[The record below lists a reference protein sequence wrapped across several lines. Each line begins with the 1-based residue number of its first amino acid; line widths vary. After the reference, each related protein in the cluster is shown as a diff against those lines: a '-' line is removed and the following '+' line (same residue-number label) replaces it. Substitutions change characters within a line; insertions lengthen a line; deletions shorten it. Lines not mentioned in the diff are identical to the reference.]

1 MVKPDLE
8 DLIASLN
15 SRYWVCEKCD
25 ESFPTK
31 EEAEKH
37 EEKCMLHGTGKT
49 VLSDLDWGGDN
60 VRSEPTS
67 RTKSIEWSKPHNLL
81 FVLGILMLLSTLL
94 IVPEPS
100 PQDITDCSVTPEDAE
115 KCAEKL
121 ELQLTFYKWMNGL
134 GLIFI
139 FVGLYNTIRERRN

>member
-1 MVKPDLE
+1 MAQQDLE
-8 DLIASLN
+8 DLISLIN
-15 SRYWVCEKCD
+15 SRQWVCEKCD

-37 EEKCMLHGTGKT
+37 EEKCMLDGTAKT
-49 VLSDLDWGGDN
+49 N
-60 VRSEPTS
+60 QTP
-67 RTKSIEWSKPHNLL
+67 RTKSIELPKPHNLL
-81 FVLGILMLLSTLL
+81 FVLGILMLLSTL

-100 PQDITDCSVTPEDAE
+100 YQDNTDCSLPGDDSVIPDPEDAE
-115 KCAEKL
+115 KCADKL

>member
-1 MVKPDLE
+1 MAQQDLE
-8 DLIASLN
+8 DLIALIN
-15 SRYWVCEKCD
+15 SRQWVCEKCD
-25 ESFPTK
+25 ESFSTK

-37 EEKCMLHGTGKT
+37 EEKCMLHGTDKT
-49 VLSDLDWGGDN
+49 N
-60 VRSEPTS
+60 QTP

-81 FVLGILMLLSTLL
+81 FVLGILMLLSTL

-100 PQDITDCSVTPEDAE
+100 SQDITDCSVTPEDAE

>member
-1 MVKPDLE
+1 MAQQDLE
-8 DLIASLN
+8 DLIALIN
-15 SRYWVCEKCD
+15 SRQWVCEKCD

-37 EEKCMLHGTGKT
+37 EEKCMLHGTDKT
-49 VLSDLDWGGDN
+49 N
-60 VRSEPTS
+60 QTP
-67 RTKSIEWSKPHNLL
+67 RTKSIEWPKSHNLL
-81 FVLGILMLLSTLL
+81 FVLGILMLLSTL

-100 PQDITDCSVTPEDAE
+100 SQDITDCSVTPEDAE
-115 KCAEKL
+115 KCADKL

-139 FVGLYNTIRERRN
+139 FVGLYNTIREGMN

>member
-1 MVKPDLE
+1 MAQQDLE
-8 DLIASLN
+8 DLIALNN
-15 SRYWVCEKCD
+15 SRQWVCEKCD

-37 EEKCMLHGTGKT
+37 EEKCMLHGTDKT
-49 VLSDLDWGGDN
+49 N
-60 VRSEPTS
+60 QTP

-100 PQDITDCSVTPEDAE
+100 SQDITDCSVTPEDAE
-115 KCAEKL
+115 KCADKL

-139 FVGLYNTIRERRN
+139 FVGLYNTIREGMN

>member
-1 MVKPDLE
+1 MAQQDLE
-8 DLIASLN
+8 DLIALIN
-15 SRYWVCEKCD
+15 SRQWVCEKCD

-37 EEKCMLHGTGKT
+37 EEKCMLHGTDKT
-49 VLSDLDWGGDN
+49 N
-60 VRSEPTS
+60 QTP
-67 RTKSIEWSKPHNLL
+67 RTKSIEWPKSHNLL
-81 FVLGILMLLSTLL
+81 FVLGILMLLSTL

-100 PQDITDCSVTPEDAE
+100 SQDITDCSVTPEDAE
-115 KCAEKL
+115 KCADKL

>member
-31 EEAEKH
+31 EETEKH

-49 VLSDLDWGGDN
+49 N
-60 VRSEPTS
+60 QTP

-81 FVLGILMLLSTLL
+81 FVLGVLLMILPLIPTFPCETPSSTDVVGSDWKEYGECVERKADWTSAASWLGSLGIVFCL
-94 IVPEPS
+94 I
-100 PQDITDCSVTPEDAE
+100 
-115 KCAEKL
+115 
-121 ELQLTFYKWMNGL
+121 
-134 GLIFI
+134 
-139 FVGLYNTIRERRN
+139 GLYNTIRERRN

>member
-31 EEAEKH
+31 EETEKH
-37 EEKCMLHGTGKT
+37 EEKCMLHGTDKINQT
-49 VLSDLDWGGDN
+49 
-60 VRSEPTS
+60 P
-67 RTKSIEWSKPHNLL
+67 RTKSIVLPKPHNLL
-81 FVLGILMLLSTLL
+81 FVLGIFMLLLTL

-100 PQDITDCSVTPEDAE
+100 SQDITDCSVTPEDAE
-115 KCAEKL
+115 KCADKL
-121 ELQLTFYKWMNGL
+121 ELQLTLYKWMFVL
-134 GLIFI
+134 SHIFI
-139 FVGLYNTIRERRN
+139 FVGLYNTIRERMN